1 MIAAQFWSI
10 GLRIITATLLLIGV
24 GSLPYSYYE
33 FLRIIV
39 FACGIISAVIEFK
52 KKKPIK
58 YLFWGYVSM
67 SVLFNPLIPIYMNKI
82 NWIIFDV
89 VVGIFLI
96 FSVVLNV
103 EKPNE

>member
-39 FACGIISAVIEFK
+39 FAGHSALGLQRHF
-52 KKKPIK
+52 
-58 YLFWGYVSM
+58 
-67 SVLFNPLIPIYMNKI
+67 
-82 NWIIFDV
+82 
-89 VVGIFLI
+89 
-96 FSVVLNV
+96 
-103 EKPNE
+103 